1 MELPV
6 LGGYGE
12 GLVSLDEDDA
22 VCAVLEMVCLDFVG
36 VCGIEIWNEVVRKA
50 DWEAWPKTDYAFDSD
65 VAQLKEE
72 LERQKGEPDAKG

>member
-1 MELPV
+1 MTYAARWLALEREISMDPIAC
-6 LGGYGE
+6 
-12 GLVSLDEDDA
+12 GL
-22 VCAVLEMVCLDFVG
+22 
-36 VCGIEIWNEVVRKA
+36 NEVVRKA